1 LTDNAIFLIPAA
13 LALLGVGVYLNK
25 KEKAE
30 RAGAGSSGAGGA
42 GISGG
47 AGAGV
52 TMLQTAQVV
61 KFVKCAPSQMKAG
74 TRGTIDVWVKNFN
87 KQPYQNL
94 VVTAVFPDTVRAKKT
109 NLKFGALSPGQTA
122 KQTWNVKTSASGVFQ
137 ITDVTVT
144 FTFGGKKYAGVLGPV
159 RIQVA

>member
-1 LTDNAIFLIPAA
+1 
-13 LALLGVGVYLNK
+13 
-25 KEKAE
+25 
-30 RAGAGSSGAGGA
+30 
-42 GISGG
+42 
-47 AGAGV
+47 
-52 TMLQTAQVV
+52 MLQTAQVV

-74 TRGTIDVWVKNFN
+74 TRGTID
-87 KQPYQNL
+87 QNL

-109 NLKFGALSPGQTA
+109 NLKFGVLSPGQTA